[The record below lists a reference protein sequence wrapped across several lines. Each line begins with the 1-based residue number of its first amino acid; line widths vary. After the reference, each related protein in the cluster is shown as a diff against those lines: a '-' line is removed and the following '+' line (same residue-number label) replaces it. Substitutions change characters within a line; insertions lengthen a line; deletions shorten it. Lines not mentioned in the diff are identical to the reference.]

1 MLTNQTIDPNNLGE
15 QKPPFILFRPF
26 VTVWHWMVP
35 PTQAHRDRQ
44 SKTARWAAR
53 IGVTTFCLGLMGV
66 AAYYTRPIKNS
77 YDDWKADRLVKE
89 SRQMAEDGQIVN
101 AVFKAQEAFKIAPDN
116 VNAIRLNTEFL
127 TAMKRP
133 EALFFLDKLDQ
144 KGATELKD
152 MQTRVK
158 ALINLNRGKEAST
171 LMEEVLKKAPS
182 DSVSMK
188 LAEEVWSS
196 NKKNSI
202 LLKTLK
208 DFAGE
213 HPEDDAHNLRL
224 AKIQT
229 DTGDS
234 VEMAD
239 GLRRAWKVAERDD
252 ATGLQALEFLNGFEI
267 LPPDESAQL
276 IKRLRAHPNAT
287 GWHYVAA
294 LKRQLAL
301 NPSQRTALVQEAI
314 EAARGKSRDDLVPM
328 VRWLVEQQE
337 FLQVLA
343 LVREED
349 AKGYQPLLE
358 NYLTAL
364 TMLQR
369 FEDLERL
376 VKDPKVE
383 AILNQSVSAFYR
395 AHLAFVMRKPAE
407 EVRSALILAKNAADT
422 ERRGELCI
430 KIAEYAEARGFA
442 DIAQDAYKSAALNP
456 RTERQGYQG
465 LLRATEA
472 NENTE
477 GLLTAATE
485 ASRRWPDDPVYVERF
500 LYANLITGRQIE
512 LTLNEALKMIE
523 QQPDDQFRRLL
534 TALAYWRLGDF
545 KMATSHLQ
553 NLDVQQ
559 LSAGQKAVLAVIAR
573 DSTTDNGPDIA
584 RAVAQSIE
592 AKAKMLPEERL
603 FLAKAVR

>member
-66 AAYYTRPIKNS
+66 AAYYARPLKNS

-101 AVFKAQEAFKIAPDN
+101 AVFKAQEAYKIAPDN
-116 VNAIRLNTEFL
+116 VNALRLNTEFL

-133 EALFFLDKLDQ
+133 EALFFLDKLEE

-182 DSVSMK
+182 DPLSMK
-188 LAEEVWSS
+188 LAEEVWTT

-208 DFAGE
+208 SYGDE
-213 HPEDDAHNLRL
+213 HPDDAAHALRL
-224 AKIQT
+224 AKVQI
-229 DTGDS
+229 DSGDS
-234 VEMAD
+234 TEKAD
-239 GLRRAWKVAERDD
+239 GMRRAWKVAEKDD
-252 ATGLQALEFLNGFEI
+252 ATGLQAIEYLNGFET
-267 LPPDESAQL
+267 LPPDETSKL
-276 IKRLRAHPNAT
+276 IQRLRNHPKAT

-294 LKRQLAL
+294 LNRQLAL
-301 NPSQRTALVQEAI
+301 NPAQRPALIQEAI
-314 EAARGKSRDDLVPM
+314 ESAWGKDRDALVPM

-343 LVREED
+343 LVTED
-349 AKGYQPLLE
+349 QAKEYQPLLE

-369 FEDLERL
+369 FDDLERL
-376 VKDPKVE
+376 VKDPKVDK
-383 AILNQSVSAFYR
+383 ILNQSVSAFYR
-395 AHLAFVMRKPAE
+395 AHLAFVLRKPTE
-407 EVRSALILAKNAADT
+407 EIRGALTLAKNAADT
-422 ERRGELCI
+422 ERRGELCM
-430 KIAEYAEARGFA
+430 KIGEYAEARGFA

-512 LTLNEALKMIE
+512 LTLTEVVKMLDE
-523 QQPDDQFRRLL
+523 RPGDTFRRLMA
-534 TALAYWRLGDF
+534 ALAHWRIGDF
-545 KMATSHLQ
+545 KTATSYIQ
-553 NLDVQQ
+553 QLDIQQ
-559 LSAGQKAVLAVIAR
+559 LSAGQRAVLAIIAR
-573 DSTTDNGPDIA
+573 DSTTDNGTEIA
-584 RAVAQSIE
+584 RQVAQSIE
-592 AKAKMLPEERL
+592 AQARMLPEERT
-603 FLAKAVR
+603 FLAKATR